1 MYQKL
6 FCLLGLFFS
15 IAGAGYAQGKYV
27 YTIKAD
33 SVKITNCDS
42 SELILENH
50 TQGVP
55 GFLFNA
61 GNGRTIFK
69 HAVQKLND
77 SLYLIGA
84 DTLTVAPSSGFWSLN
99 GNYGTN
105 PSSQFMGTT
114 DCSPLI
120 FRTCNTEQMRLFG
133 DGNFGINTGNN
144 DNGYKLQI
152 NGGLFSNGAAN
163 VVGNVA
169 FGEGVDVGGLGY
181 GSGIRVDQSGYTSFM
196 FEGPTQGW
204 ATDMFTFTTAYG
216 NVTKPMYNVS
226 GSIVKIQ
233 GGFNNANVEG
243 LSGNVLYINPTYM
256 VTGASWPM
264 ILRGIY
270 YNPVIDSLQPGGR
283 HIAIETV
290 SGDVVLGTTSGNVG
304 VGTNSPTAQLHTT
317 GSVRFAGL
325 ASDNTQTNVLV
336 SDSSGNLYLRS
347 ASSLPANDIIRS
359 SLAVNGPISAQWLI
373 LSRQDWSDYVFDSAY
388 RLPSLA
394 ATADYIRRQHHLP
407 GIPSATEVKE
417 NGIDVGDNQAA
428 LLKKIEELTLY
439 AVDQDKRLN
448 EQRETTSQQ
457 TKEIDIQN
465 AKIEALEAK
474 IELLTK
480 FVNTKI
486 K

>member
-1 MYQKL
+1 MHQKL
-6 FCLLGLFFS
+6 FCLLVLSFS

-27 YTIKAD
+27 YTIQAD

-42 SELILENH
+42 AELILENH

-55 GFLFNA
+55 GFLFNS

-69 HAVQKLND
+69 HAVQQIND

-84 DTLTVAPSSGFWSLN
+84 DTLTVAPSSGFWSLY

-105 PSSQFMGTT
+105 PSSQFIGTT
-114 DCSPLI
+114 DCSPLT
-120 FRTCNTEQMRLFG
+120 FRTCSAEQMRLFSS
-133 DGNFGINTGNN
+133 GNFGINTGNN
-144 DNGYKLQI
+144 DNGYKLQV

-169 FGEGVDVGGLGY
+169 FAQGFDVGGLGY
-181 GSGIRVDQSGYTSFM
+181 GSGIRLDQSGYTSFM

-216 NVTKPMYNVS
+216 NVPKAMYNVS
-226 GSIVKIQ
+226 GSVVKIQ
-233 GGFNNANVEG
+233 GGFNSANVEG
-243 LSGNVLYINPTYM
+243 LSGNVLYINPTYT

-290 SGDVVLGTTSGNVG
+290 SGDVVLGSTSGNVG

-325 ASDNTQTNVLV
+325 TSDSTQTNVIV
-336 SDSSGNLYLRS
+336 SDANGNLYLRS
-347 ASSLPANDIIRS
+347 VSSLAANDIIRS
-359 SLAVNGPISAQWLI
+359 SLAVNGSIKAKRLT
-373 LSRQDWSDYVFDSAY
+373 LSPSDWPDYVFDSSY
-388 RLPSLA
+388 WLPALPEVEN
-394 ATADYIRRQHHLP
+394 YIRQQHHLP
-407 GIPSATEVKE
+407 GIASATEVRKD
-417 NGIDVGDNQAA
+417 GVDVGDNQAV
-428 LLKKIEELTLY
+428 LLRKIEELTLY
-439 AVDQDKRLN
+439 TIGQNKRLDVQ
-448 EQRETTSQQ
+448 EQTMQTQKEQIKSLETELETLKQM
-457 TKEIDIQN
+457 IG
-465 AKIEALEAK
+465 KISK
-474 IELLTK
+474 
-480 FVNTKI
+480 
-486 K
+486 

>member
-1 MYQKL
+1 MRSLL
-6 FCLLGLFFS
+6 FLIAMNFFACTVFS
-15 IAGAGYAQGKYV
+15 QYV

-33 SVKITNCDS
+33 TVKITNCDS
-42 SELILENH
+42 AELVLQNH

-69 HAVQKLND
+69 HAVQKMND

-84 DTLTVAPSSGFWSLN
+84 DTLTVAPSSGFWSLY

-105 PSSQFMGTT
+105 PSSQFIGTT
-114 DCSPLI
+114 DCSPFI

-152 NGGLFSNGAAN
+152 NGGLFSNGASN
-163 VVGNVA
+163 VVGNIA
-169 FGEGVDVGGLGY
+169 FAEGTDVGDQGY
-181 GSGIRVDQSGYTSFM
+181 GSGIRLDESGYTSFM

-216 NVTKPMYNVS
+216 NVPKAMYNVS
-226 GSIVKIQ
+226 GSVVKIQ
-233 GGFNNANVEG
+233 GGFNSANVEG
-243 LSGNVLYINPTYM
+243 LSGNVLSINPTYA
-256 VTGASWPM
+256 VTTGSWPM

-290 SGDVVLGTTSGNVG
+290 SGDVVLGTTSGNLG

-317 GSVRFAGL
+317 GSVRLAGL
-325 ASDNTQTNVLV
+325 TSDSTQTNVLV
-336 SDSSGNLYLRS
+336 SDANGNLFLRS
-347 ASSLPANDIIRS
+347 ASSLAANDIIRS
-359 SLAVNGPISAQWLI
+359 SLTVNGPIKAKRLT
-373 LSRQDWSDYVFDSAY
+373 LSPSDWPDYVFDSGY
-388 RLPSLA
+388 RLQPLS
-394 ATADYIRRQHHLP
+394 DVENYIREKHHLP
-407 GIPSATEVKE
+407 GVVPAAEVQKE
-417 NGIDVGDNQAA
+417 GTDVGDTQAV

-439 AVDQDKRLN
+439 TIEQDH
-448 EQRETTSQQ
+448 E
-457 TKEIDIQN
+457 
-465 AKIEALEAK
+465 
-474 IELLTK
+474 IELLKKEMSALRQLITPQS
-480 FVNTKI
+480 VNK
-486 K
+486 